1 MKKPVLN
8 LVIFKIMKLKR
19 MQIILLVLSIAALNY
34 TIANTGPGEVKD
46 SKASIEWE
54 KTSYD
59 FGKIV
64 KNTPATVEFEFK
76 NKSMVP
82 LVISSVKPSCGCTV
96 ADYPKEPV
104 QPGKSSKITVNYNA
118 GSTGHFTKS
127 IIVSSNASEGET
139 KLIIQGEVID
149 N

>member
-1 MKKPVLN
+1 
-8 LVIFKIMKLKR
+8 MKLKR
-19 MQIILLVLSIAALNY
+19 IQLMALVLGIIVHSITL
-34 TIANTGPGEVKD
+34 ANTGPEENKD
-46 SKASIEWE
+46 AKASIEWE

-64 KNTPATVEFEFK
+64 KNTPASVEFEFK

-82 LVISSVKPSCGCTV
+82 LVINSVKPTCGCTV

-104 QPGKSSKITVNYNA
+104 QPGNSAKITVNYNA
-118 GSTGHFTKS
+118 KSLGHFTKS
-127 IIVSSNASEGET
+127 VIVNSNASEGQT
-139 KLIIQGEVID
+139 RLIIKGEVIK

>member
-1 MKKPVLN
+1 MLN

-19 MQIILLVLSIAALNY
+19 IQLKVLLLGIIGVSYAMAR
-34 TIANTGPGEVKD
+34 TDPDEKKD
-46 SKASIEWE
+46 TKASIEWE
-54 KTSYD
+54 KTTYD

-64 KNTPATVEFEFK
+64 KNSPATAEFEFK

-82 LVISSVKPSCGCTV
+82 LVINSVRPTCGCTV

-104 QPGKSSKITVNYNA
+104 QPGKSAIITVKYNTR
-118 GSTGHFTKS
+118 SIGHFSKS
-127 IIVSSNASEGET
+127 IIVSTNASEGET
-139 KLIIQGEVID
+139 RLIIKGEVID